1 MSLFAK
7 DPTAAGLNLPSRVG
21 TGLVLLFSW
30 THAHLRRGQ
39 RCWVGLQEIRAWLL
53 VPSQAWGSCCG
64 RSHWGNQYPGLR
76 STFLCHSSAAKD
88 RALFPSSP
96 PLLPLRWPQTR
107 PLLAAGS
114 PHSSPG
120 LSHSG
125 GTEHPADQG
134 EKSTPQTLQHVII
147 VGEKRRDCEA
157 ACNAVGSV
165 RVVKPFLEQE
175 LCMQDKQPPPAPC
188 RGCRVN
194 S

>member
-21 TGLVLLFSW
+21 TGLVLLSSW

-107 PLLAAGS
+107 PLLAARS
-114 PHSSPG
+114 PHSLPRTVTQWWHWAPSRLRREKHPANIATC
-120 LSHSG
+120 HNSG
-125 GTEHPADQG
+125 G
-134 EKSTPQTLQHVII
+134 KK
-147 VGEKRRDCEA
+147 KRLWSC
-157 ACNAVGSV
+157 
-165 RVVKPFLEQE
+165 L
-175 LCMQDKQPPPAPC
+175 
-188 RGCRVN
+188 
-194 S
+194 